1 MDGVGAIPRGS
12 AAEEIPVHHRRATTD
27 DAEAMAE
34 VITRAFATDPLWGPS
49 LARPDGATHHLRPYW
64 DLYVAGALRF
74 DCSGIAGGVDALTVW
89 IPPGEEEMS
98 PDQYDAVLALLR
110 AELPSA
116 YDDLL
121 EVFAR
126 FDAAHPNDEPHY
138 YLSLF
143 ATRPES
149 RGRGVGM
156 ALLRADLAAYDA
168 EGVPTYLESSNP
180 ANDARY
186 GAVGYRA
193 VGRFEHPSTG
203 AVVTTMWR
211 PVGG

>member
-1 MDGVGAIPRGS
+1 MD
-12 AAEEIPVHHRRATTD
+12 HRRATTR
-27 DAEAMAE
+27 DADAITDLMAR
-34 VITRAFATDPLWGPS
+34 VFALDPLWGPA
-49 LARPDGATHHLRPYW
+49 LARPDGATHHLRSYW
-64 DLYVAGALRF
+64 DIYTAGALRF
-74 DCSGIAGGVDALTVW
+74 PCSGVAGEHDAVTVW
-89 IPPGEEEMS
+89 IPPGEDELTAE
-98 PDQYDAVLALLR
+98 QFEQVLALLR
-110 AELPSA
+110 AELPSS

-121 EVFAR
+121 ELFDR
-126 FDAAHPNDEPHY
+126 FEAAHPHDEPHY

-149 RGRGVGM
+149 RGRGIGM

-180 ANDARY
+180 GNDARY
-186 GAVGYRA
+186 AGVGYRP

-203 AVVTTMWR
+203 AVVTIMWR

>member
-1 MDGVGAIPRGS
+1 M
-12 AAEEIPVHHRRATTD
+12 HHRRATTA
-27 DAEAMAE
+27 DAGPLAE
-34 VITRAFATDPLWGPS
+34 VITRAFATDPLWGPA
-49 LARPDGATHHLRPYW
+49 LTRPDGSTDHLRPYW

-74 DCSGIAGGVDALTVW
+74 PCTGIAGDVDALTVW
-89 IPPGEEEMS
+89 IPPGEDELSSE
-98 PDQYDAVLALLR
+98 QYAALLELLRRDLPDAV
-110 AELPSA
+110 
-116 YDDLL
+116 DDLVEL
-121 EVFAR
+121 YDR
-126 FDAAHPNDEPHY
+126 FEAAHPHDEPHY

-149 RGRGVGM
+149 RGRGIGM
-156 ALLRADLAAYDA
+156 ALLRDDLAAYDA

-186 GAVGYRA
+186 ASVGYRA
-193 VGRFEHPSTG
+193 VGAFEHPTTG

>member
-1 MDGVGAIPRGS
+1 MD
-12 AAEEIPVHHRRATTD
+12 HRRATTR
-27 DAEAMAE
+27 DADAITDLMAR
-34 VITRAFATDPLWGPS
+34 VFALDPLWGPA
-49 LARPDGATHHLRPYW
+49 LARPDGATHHLRAYW
-64 DLYVAGALRF
+64 DIYTAGALRF
-74 DCSGIAGGVDALTVW
+74 PCSGVAGEHDAVTVW
-89 IPPGEEEMS
+89 IAPGEDELSAE
-98 PDQYDAVLALLR
+98 QFEQVLALLR
-110 AELPSA
+110 AELPSS

-121 EVFAR
+121 ELFDR
-126 FDAAHPNDEPHY
+126 FEAAHPHDEPHY

-149 RGRGVGM
+149 RGRGIGM

-180 ANDARY
+180 GNDARY
-186 GAVGYRA
+186 AGVGYRP

>member
-1 MDGVGAIPRGS
+1 M
-12 AAEEIPVHHRRATTD
+12 HHRRATAA
-27 DAEAMAE
+27 DADAIADLM
-34 VITRAFATDPLWGPS
+34 TRVFAADPLWGPA

-64 DLYVAGALRF
+64 DLYTAGALRF
-74 DCSGIAGGVDALTVW
+74 PCTGVAGGHDAVTVW
-89 IPPGEEEMS
+89 IPPGEDEMTAE
-98 PDQYDAVLALLR
+98 QFDAVLALVR
-110 AELPSA
+110 AELPSS
-116 YDDLL
+116 YDDLV

-126 FDAAHPNDEPHY
+126 FEAAHPHDEPHY

-149 RGRGVGM
+149 RGRGIGM
-156 ALLRADLAAYDA
+156 ALLRDDLAAYDA

-186 GAVGYRA
+186 AGVGYRA
-193 VGRFEHPSTG
+193 VGRFEHPGTG
-203 AVVTTMWR
+203 AAVTTMWR

>member
-1 MDGVGAIPRGS
+1 MD
-12 AAEEIPVHHRRATTD
+12 HRRATTTD
-27 DAEAMAE
+27 SDAITDLMAR
-34 VITRAFATDPLWGPS
+34 VFALDPLWGPA

-64 DLYVAGALRF
+64 DLYTAGALRF
-74 DCSGIAGGVDALTVW
+74 PCTGVAGDHDAVTVW
-89 IPPGEEEMS
+89 IPPGEDELSTE
-98 PDQYDAVLALLR
+98 QYDAVLALIR
-110 AELPSA
+110 AELPGS

-121 EVFAR
+121 ELFAR
-126 FDAAHPNDEPHY
+126 FESAHPRDEPHY

-149 RGRGVGM
+149 RGRGIGM
-156 ALLRADLAAYDA
+156 DLLRADLAAYDA

-186 GAVGYRA
+186 AGVGYRA
-193 VGRFEHPSTG
+193 VGRFEPPRTG
-203 AVVTTMWR
+203 AAVTTMWR